1 MGKIGNI
8 SNITLKATK
17 VAFDTADVT
26 KETYSKVFEPMKP
39 AMGYEVAKFDWS
51 QTIQAHTPQAI
62 APLESAIFDLAN
74 RSAMSLG
81 TISEIVSVASSAG
94 LAKTKS
100 ELIHYAE
107 VSGKMGAAFKM
118 GAVEVADM
126 MSAWRAGMGLT
137 QSEAEKLGD
146 AVNHLGLR
154 MGVGERDLGALVQN
168 QGALAKGAGLNE
180 VETAALGSAFLA
192 SGVGGEQADAAMES
206 LFKTL
211 TSGKYAS
218 EKQKAIF
225 KDLNLDPEALASG
238 MQTDATGTIKDVLT
252 ALNSV
257 DPGKKIAM
265 TSALFGKGAGGVA
278 GLMANLNNYDNALDS
293 TSDPS
298 KYEGSV
304 KKEAGDRSNL
314 TANKKAVLDNQL
326 NTSSVSMHAPLLSA
340 ANSALPVIGKAVTG
354 LEFLAR
360 EFPKVAASIAALS
373 ISYDVLETV
382 LDKFGS
388 SDDSESSSSQN
399 DASKRG
405 KSSKKNKGKHKKK
418 KGKGKRAK
426 RRQKALNKA
435 NRIKA
440 VKSPL
445 TSPKPS
451 MGAKIGSQ
459 FSKLARVG
467 SFLKKGSTLRSIAS
481 VASLGLSFTPVG
493 GAALLGGAA
502 LFAGGAAL
510 NKWWKKRK
518 AQKAKMG
525 SSSTQ
530 LGGRLNNAKFGKNKE
545 GFRGTT
551 TINFNPTIHVN
562 GENSGTARRDVEKA
576 LGVSRDE
583 LKRLIT
589 QLIHEDRRT
598 SYA

>member
-26 KETYSKVFEPMKP
+26 KETYSKVYEPMKP

-94 LAKTKS
+94 LAKAKS

-154 MGVGERDLGALVQN
+154 MGVGEQDLGALVQN

-192 SGVGGEQADAAMES
+192 SGVGGEQADGAMES

-218 EKQKAIF
+218 EKQKAVF

-238 MQTDATGTIKDVLT
+238 MQTDATDTIKNVLT

-257 DPGKKIAM
+257 DPGEKIAM

-278 GLMANLNNYDNALDS
+278 GLMANLNNYDNALDA

-326 NTSSVSMHAPLLSA
+326 NTFGVSMHSPLLPI
-340 ANSALPVIGKAVTG
+340 ANSAVPVMGMAVSG
-354 LEFLAR
+354 LESLAR
-360 EFPKVAASIAALS
+360 KFPEVAGAIAGMKIAFSTMGGLFGKLKSSNDPDPLASRMGSRGKGRGLQRFNPFRRRTPRFNIPRTGPRVPGIKLASKMPKAGLFSRASKFLKVGRILSIGARIVPIIAGIISAITPLGAVILGVIAAITAGTAIFAWLNKDKFDKPKKVDS
-373 ISYDVLETV
+373 SNSPQLET
-382 LDKFGS
+382 K
-388 SDDSESSSSQN
+388 
-399 DASKRG
+399 
-405 KSSKKNKGKHKKK
+405 
-418 KGKGKRAK
+418 
-426 RRQKALNKA
+426 LNKTNA
-435 NRIKA
+435 LKNEIQ
-440 VKSPL
+440 
-445 TSPKPS
+445 
-451 MGAKIGSQ
+451 SQ
-459 FSKLARVG
+459 
-467 SFLKKGSTLRSIAS
+467 
-481 VASLGLSFTPVG
+481 
-493 GAALLGGAA
+493 
-502 LFAGGAAL
+502 
-510 NKWWKKRK
+510 
-518 AQKAKMG
+518 
-525 SSSTQ
+525 
-530 LGGRLNNAKFGKNKE
+530 
-545 GFRGTT
+545 GTV
-551 TINFNPTIHVN
+551 INFNPTIHVN
-562 GENSGTARRDVEKA
+562 GENAGTIRQGVEKA
-576 LGVSRDE
+576 LGMSRDE
-583 LKRLIT
+583 LKRMIT
-589 QLIHEDRRT
+589 QIIHEDRRT